1 MDDFVSDL
9 IEERPGVDV
18 EPALGAVPSGVAKS
32 LTHQANRSIGVTMRV
47 SRTIIFVD
55 LSGFSEYLRNTDDT
69 EAKRVLTHF
78 RRVSRDLASEVGVRI
93 DKFLGDGFMAVSVEQ
108 DAGIVFAMELHRRLK
123 EPGKGLRLR
132 IGIASGEMMLI
143 DGDDYIGEPPNLAS
157 RLCDEAHE
165 FGTLIPTDQTRN
177 LPAGVR
183 ATPVRDFDLRGFA
196 KLVPVSR
203 LSGEP
208 LNVRRNDT
216 EELWTRTPYAV

>member
-1 MDDFVSDL
+1 MDDLIVDFVEQGAC
-9 IEERPGVDV
+9 IEV
-18 EPALGAVPSGVAKS
+18 EAALGSVPAGVAKS
-32 LTHQANRSIGVTMRV
+32 LTHKANRSIEVTMRV

-55 LSGFSEYLRNTDDT
+55 LSGFSEYLRNTDDA

-93 DKFLGDGFMAVSVEQ
+93 DKFLGDGFMAVSVEELS
-108 DAGIVFAMELHRRLK
+108 GITFAMELHRRLK

-165 FGTLIPTDQTRN
+165 FGTLIPTDQTRH

-183 ATPVRDFDLRGFA
+183 AESVGDFDLRGFA
-196 KLVPVSR
+196 KLVAVSR

-208 LNVRRNDT
+208 LNLRRNDT

>member
-1 MDDFVSDL
+1 MNDFVSDL
-9 IEERPGVDV
+9 IEERASVDV
-18 EPALGAVPSGVAKS
+18 EPALRAIPSGVAKS

-123 EPGKGLRLR
+123 EPGKGLRL
-132 IGIASGEMMLI
+132 I